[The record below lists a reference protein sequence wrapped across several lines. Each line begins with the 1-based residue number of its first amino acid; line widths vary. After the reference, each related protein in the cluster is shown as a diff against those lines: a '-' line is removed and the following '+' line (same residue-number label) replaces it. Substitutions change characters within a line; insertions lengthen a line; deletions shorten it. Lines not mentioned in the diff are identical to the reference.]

1 MNNNSITKRNKLI
14 NCIMTLAEDLSI
26 DTQEFIDYSE
36 KRLSTEASDYKAVFP
51 ETQNLV
57 VSGDKQYVSNL
68 KVLLAQNLY
77 SNSGKIIEIKDQL
90 SKKLEIPQPPIGW
103 YISEKYDGI
112 RAIWDGE
119 KFISRGSSSG
129 NPKVYT
135 YVPDFIKE
143 LMPPGI
149 ALDGEMWIGRGKFGM
164 VSGLSNLKP
173 VEKGKGKTKKDIDKY
188 WRGNGDPE
196 LAVKYKV
203 YDMPSSNKPFEE
215 RMKFLEQVIKDRQ
228 ELWRLFLDDSAECPL
243 QFTKQTKVESIEQLY
258 DTYKQLTSEGAEGV
272 MLRAPNS
279 PYETKRSKYLL
290 KYKIKEDSEA
300 VVRDYILGTG
310 RLKGLLG
317 SLKCELI
324 KGNKPSGIYFNIG
337 TGFSDIQRTE
347 YNDTES
353 EYYIP
358 LDSVVSFSYMELT
371 EDSIPRHPV
380 YRGLRQDFYFE
391 KESVK
396 ESGNESVKESGN
408 KSEKESG
415 NESEKETGK
424 DSRKESGNENESQK
438 ETEKDFKQT
447 IIETFKVLIKNE
459 ETKKE
464 ANWQFKK
471 KAYANVVTALKNSG
485 NPVNTVKDALDILR
499 AAGQKF
505 PGEEAN
511 FAKNS
516 EYKSKVINKI
526 HEIITSGKLTS
537 AEKYAEDPKVKSIT
551 ELTRIPEIGPSAA
564 EKLYSEGIKS
574 IADLKAA
581 YAKDKT
587 ILNDKQAI
595 GLEHYEDLEKR
606 IPRSEMDSW
615 NKLIV
620 EQFDKSIK
628 ALNEKS
634 KTESTNIKSPKIEMV
649 GSYRRGQEDSGDIDI
664 LISCDNVGSTIQKK
678 IMNKFLE
685 NLFRKGLLDEELV
698 FAQGSTKF
706 MGLGKIDEYYRH
718 IDIFYYSQKEYPF
731 AILFSTG
738 SGPFNVEMRA
748 YAIKE
753 GYSLSDKGLKKLNE
767 KGKPGEEV
775 TEEEYITKISKIPE
789 NEKDIFDFLELEYV
803 EPKDRTTGKIKKII

>member
-1 MNNNSITKRNKLI
+1 MNNNSSNKSNNQNSITKRNKLI

-26 DTQEFIDYSE
+26 DTQEFINYSE

-51 ETQNLV
+51 ETQDLV

-173 VEKGKGKTKKDIDKY
+173 VEKGEGKEKGKSKKDIDKY

-203 YDMPSSNKPFEE
+203 YDMPSSNKPFEK

-228 ELWRLFLDDSAECPL
+228 ELWRLFLDDSADCPL

-258 DTYKQLTSEGAEGV
+258 NTYKQLTSEGAEGV

-300 VVRDYILGTG
+300 VVREYILGTG

-324 KGNKPSGIYFNIG
+324 KSNKPSGIYFNIG

-371 EDSIPRHPV
+371 EDSVPRHPV

-391 KESVK
+391 KDSETKKDSDLGTESKEVK
-396 ESGNESVKESGN
+396 
-408 KSEKESG
+408 
-415 NESEKETGK
+415 NESE
-424 DSRKESGNENESQK
+424 SH
-438 ETEKDFKQT
+438 KDFKKT

-471 KAYANVVTALKNSG
+471 KAYANVVSALKNSG
-485 NPVNTVKDALDILR
+485 NPVYTVKDALDILR
-499 AAGQKF
+499 GAGQKF

-511 FAKNS
+511 FAKSS

-581 YAKDKT
+581 YTKDKS

-606 IPRSEMDSW
+606 IPRSEMDIW
-615 NKLIV
+615 NKQII
-620 EQFDKSIK
+620 EQFDKTIK
-628 ALNEKS
+628 ELNDKS
-634 KTESTNIKSPKIEMV
+634 KIESTKIKDTKIEMV
-649 GSYRRGQEDSGDIDI
+649 GSYRRGQADSGDIDI
-664 LISCDNVGSTIQKK
+664 LISSNGNSTNFQKK

-685 NLFRKGLLDEELV
+685 NLFRKELLDEELV

-706 MGLGKIDEYYRH
+706 MGLGKIDEFYRH

-767 KGKPGEEV
+767 KGKAGEELL
-775 TEEEYITKISKIPE
+775 EEEYVAKIGKIPE

-803 EPKDRTTGKIKKII
+803 EPKDRTTGKIRKKK